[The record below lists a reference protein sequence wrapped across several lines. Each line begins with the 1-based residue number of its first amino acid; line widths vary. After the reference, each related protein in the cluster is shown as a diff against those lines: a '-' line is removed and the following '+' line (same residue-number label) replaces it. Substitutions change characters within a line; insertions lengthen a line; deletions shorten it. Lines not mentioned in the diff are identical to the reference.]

1 LELLLIQLFSND
13 IKLKRAIKEVYSMS
27 TFSFIDTIILVT
39 LIPQTIKLVK
49 ILHLKKLGIKYVGN
63 DNYEKTRE
71 KFK

>member
-1 LELLLIQLFSND
+1 
-13 IKLKRAIKEVYSMS
+13 MS